1 MIGGQI
7 FPPKVG
13 WVAGQILAGTVKPV
27 VYDKFCRTQGLL
39 RDYSTRL
46 DKNRLSFPIG
56 DPYITFLEFNYGSHI
71 EPPDGSVS
79 LSIIWVVGWAIVNS
93 YGR

>member
-13 WVAGQILAGTVKPV
+13 WVAGQILAGSVKPV
-27 VYDKFCRTQGLL
+27 VYDKFYRTQGLL

-46 DKNRLSFPIG
+46 DKNRLSFPTG
-56 DPYITFLEFNYGSHI
+56 DPYVIFLELNYGSLI
-71 EPPDGSVS
+71 EPPDSPVS
-79 LSIIWVVGWAIVNS
+79 LSIIWVLRWAIVNS